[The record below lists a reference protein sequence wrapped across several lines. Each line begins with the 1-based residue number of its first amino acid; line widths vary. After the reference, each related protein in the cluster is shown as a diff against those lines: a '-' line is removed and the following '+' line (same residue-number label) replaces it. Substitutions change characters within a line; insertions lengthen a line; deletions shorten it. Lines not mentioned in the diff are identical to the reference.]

1 MCDYQRGTW
10 ECRGDGYLW
19 DADSDG
25 WDPDDTSDHCP
36 ACNTEL
42 YLTAAKEEAE
52 SCSFFVNGM
61 DSGTGEDIWRR
72 KLACAI
78 DANRDEA
85 ERVQLALGPV
95 HALVA
100 DSTAPGGFIVSVNN
114 PPQAPALP
122 QQ

>member
-25 WDPDDTSDHCP
+25 WDPDDTSDPCP

-42 YLTAAKEEAE
+42 YLGAAKEEAE
-52 SCSFFVNGM
+52 SCSYFVNGM

-72 KLACAI
+72 ALASAMA
-78 DANRDEA
+78 ANPKEA
-85 ERVQLALGPV
+85 ARVQQALGPV
-95 HALVA
+95 SALVH
-100 DSTAPGGFIVSVNN
+100 DSTVPDGYIVSVNY
-114 PPQAPALP
+114 PPQL
-122 QQ
+122 QQQAE